1 MPYRVDIYIGSD
13 NGSRKIHKNYLKKVS
28 DWANATFPDGYT
40 LFRGQGCYRGISE
53 DSVLLHILS
62 DYDAPLRDRLQM
74 LKRELKQ
81 ESILVVKSAVDVEV
95 V

>member
-1 MPYRVDIYIGSD
+1 MFCRVEIYIGSD
-13 NGSRKIHKNYLKKVS
+13 NGTKKICESYLKKVR

-40 LFRGQGCYRGISE
+40 LIRGQGCYRGISE

-62 DYDAPLRDRLQM
+62 DYDVPLRDRLQM

-81 ESILVVKSAVDVEV
+81 ESILVVKSEVDLEV